1 MIAARRIGGTPPSHS
16 HWSMTIGQIRSVTAP
31 ASAGEAL
38 STVGNCSGRP
48 ARSLTLRGR
57 IRHPRRM
64 SSVPM
69 IAIGTTGAP
78 VSSASRPTPRLGLPS
93 APGRVRVPS
102 GNISTI
108 SPRSRMILAVSI
120 VSWSPAPRST
130 GKAPSAS
137 SSQLTTRLYA
147 NSSFLAT

>member
-1 MIAARRIGGTPPSHS
+1 M
-16 HWSMTIGQIRSVTAP
+16 
-31 ASAGEAL
+31 
-38 STVGNCSGRP
+38 
-48 ARSLTLRGR
+48 RGR
-57 IRHPRRM
+57 IRQPLRM

-93 APGRVRVPS
+93 EPGRVRVPS

-108 SPRSRMILAVSI
+108 SPRPRMILAVSI

-130 GKAPSAS
+130 GNAPSAF
-137 SSQLTTRLYA
+137 SSQLSSRLYV